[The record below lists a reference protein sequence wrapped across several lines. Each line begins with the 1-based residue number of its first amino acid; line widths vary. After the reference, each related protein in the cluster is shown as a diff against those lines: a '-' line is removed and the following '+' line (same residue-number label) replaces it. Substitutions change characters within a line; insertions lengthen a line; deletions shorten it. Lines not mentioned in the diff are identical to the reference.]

1 MLICTQHGPVLKIPD
16 QCSIVSIMDLG
27 RLLLDAAKEGNTKRV
42 YELML
47 KGAPFTTDWLGT
59 TPLHF
64 AAKNNHFDTC
74 QVLLRGG
81 LSKDARTKVDR
92 TPLHLAVFEEN
103 VEIVELLLQH
113 KCDPNAKDMLKMSS
127 LHWAVEKE
135 NVKLVELLLK
145 SGADTTIESKF
156 GKTPVTMAVQKGN
169 STLVNLLLDPRYSQ
183 EMIRQSETATKSIK
197 PESFERPEEII
208 DDSDIVIDEDGNI
221 TSPRGSPIPHTDDLI
236 EEDDGISVSE
246 MINQMDDRPP
256 ASPGIESIGLK
267 VLKEHGIQMLP
278 QDDTNIIQNALES
291 GCKLVLSE
299 AGKLVLRN
307 AKFSNTF
314 PNFTSPSTS
323 ITPIVSRKRSNLV
336 APITSPHKKLVKL
349 TPNQSPKFRP
359 SVSPKKTDNSHKKKS
374 EQNFTFNKLYTK
386 TLDKLPQETTVTIA
400 TGHNEDETNERIA
413 DVQELDQFDEED
425 FLDDS
430 ESSDNNNR
438 ITKLEQHLQEMKRET
453 ETLRRE
459 LEKSHKQNEMYRL
472 RIEKLECAVFGNPN
486 RSKEKS

>member
-1 MLICTQHGPVLKIPD
+1 
-16 QCSIVSIMDLG
+16 MDLG
-27 RLLLDAAKEGNTKRV
+27 RLLLDASKEGNTKRV

-64 AAKNNHFDTC
+64 AAKHNHLDTC

-103 VEIVELLLQH
+103 IEIVELLLLH
-113 KCDPNAKDMLKMSS
+113 KCNPNSKDMLKMTP

-135 NVKLVELLLK
+135 NVKLVEMLLK
-145 SGADTTIESKF
+145 NGADSSVESKF

-169 STLVNLLLDPRYSQ
+169 NTLMNMLLDPIYSQ
-183 EMIRQSETATKSIK
+183 ELIKQTETATKIIK
-197 PESFERPEEII
+197 SELQRPQEII
-208 DDSDIVIDEDGNI
+208 DDSDIVIDEEGNI
-221 TSPRGSPIPHTDDLI
+221 TSPRESPIHNTDDLI
-236 EEDDGISVSE
+236 EEDDRISVSE
-246 MINQMDDRPP
+246 MINQMDGP
-256 ASPGIESIGLK
+256 ASPGIDSIGLK
-267 VLKEHGIQMLP
+267 VLREHGIQMLP

-307 AKFSNTF
+307 ASKLSNTL

-323 ITPIVSRKRSNLV
+323 ITPIISSRKRPNIIS
-336 APITSPHKKLVKL
+336 PITSPHKKIIKVTAPSHKS
-349 TPNQSPKFRP
+349 PNFCPNL
-359 SVSPKKTDNSHKKKS
+359 SPKKQTDLLNRRKTDV
-374 EQNFTFNKLYTK
+374 QTFGNFNKLYTK
-386 TLDKLPQETTVTIA
+386 TLDKLPQGTTVTIA
-400 TGHNEDETNERIA
+400 TENDLHEPNERIA
-413 DVQELDQFDEED
+413 DVQELDEFDED
-425 FLDDS
+425 FLDGADS
-430 ESSDNNNR
+430 HDNR
-438 ITKLEQHLQEMKRET
+438 ISKLEQQLQQMKRET

-459 LEKSHKQNEMYRL
+459 LEKSHKQNELYRL
-472 RIEKLECAVFGNPN
+472 RIEKLESAVFGN